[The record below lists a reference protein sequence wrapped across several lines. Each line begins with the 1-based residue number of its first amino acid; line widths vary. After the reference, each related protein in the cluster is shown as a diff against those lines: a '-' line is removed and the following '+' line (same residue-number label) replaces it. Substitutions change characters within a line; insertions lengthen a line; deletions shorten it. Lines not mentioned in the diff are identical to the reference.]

1 MSVEGEKGEV
11 DSEEM
16 GEMSLPGI
24 RGSVR
29 SEADGERGA
38 TTGGASCL
46 RVSENNRTQSRKTR
60 SL

>member
-16 GEMSLPGI
+16 GEVSLPGI

-29 SEADGERGA
+29 SEADRERGH
-38 TTGGASCL
+38 
-46 RVSENNRTQSRKTR
+46 NRRYFLLTCF
-60 SL
+60 